1 MPPLPADQMRTLA
14 ARSVAAR
21 RARAAWLDSLTVDSF
36 TGGAVWLDVELDP
49 DLYGPI
55 PLGVAMRAAGF
66 ARRLNNEPAAR
77 RLKLGHRLVTVANR
91 PAWKTAVLDWIND
104 PGVPVDEGFPWT

>member
-1 MPPLPADQMRTLA
+1 MPPLRSDQMKTLA

-21 RARAAWLDSLTVDSF
+21 RARAAWLNNLTVDSF
-36 TGGAVWLDVELDP
+36 TDGAVWLDVELDP
-49 DLYGPI
+49 DLYGQI
-55 PLGVAMRAAGF
+55 RLGAAMRAAGYT
-66 ARRLNNEPAAR
+66 RRLNTEPAAR
-77 RLKLGHRLVTVANR
+77 RLKLDHRLVTVANR